1 MKKIYHVK
9 ILSATRIIGICNM
22 IILGCT
28 TSLFSIK
35 YISSK
40 TEIDFYIFI
49 QYLNP
54 LGSIWLHLFI
64 TSNST
69 NIAIISI
76 FSMYMYFFFATLF
89 SIANIY
95 LMIAPYFRKPTYTIP
110 WLIIQTISIINQSVS
125 FIFSFVQN
133 LSRTEPSFFIY
144 SEIWFFPMSG
154 LYLIFSIYSWSTVN
168 DTRKKWIKEQSN
180 HRRFFTVN
188 NTNDINDA
196 S

>member
-9 ILSATRIIGICNM
+9 MLSAIRIIGICNM
-22 IILGCT
+22 IILGFI

-54 LGSIWLHLFI
+54 FGSIWLHLFI

-69 NIAIISI
+69 NIAI
-76 FSMYMYFFFATLF
+76 FPMYIYFFFATLF
-89 SIANIY
+89 SIANMY
-95 LMIAPYFRKPTYTIP
+95 LIIAPYFRKSTYTIP
-110 WLIIQTISIINQSVS
+110 WLIIQTISIINQSIS
-125 FIFSFVQN
+125 FVLSFVQN
-133 LSRTEPSFFIY
+133 LSRTEPPFFIY

-188 NTNDINDA
+188 NTNDINDE

>member
-9 ILSATRIIGICNM
+9 MLSATRIIGICNM
-22 IILGCT
+22 IILGFT

-54 LGSIWLHLFI
+54 FGSIWLHLFI

-69 NIAIISI
+69 DIAISV
-76 FSMYMYFFFATLF
+76 FLMYMYFFFATLF
-89 SIANIY
+89 SIANTY

-110 WLIIQTISIINQSVS
+110 WLIMQTTSIMNQSVS
-125 FIFSFVQN
+125 FILSFVQN
-133 LSRTEPSFFIY
+133 LSRTEPSFLVY

-154 LYLIFSIYSWSTVN
+154 LYLIFSIYLWSTVN

-180 HRRFFTVN
+180 SRRFFTIN
-188 NTNDINDA
+188 NTNGINDA